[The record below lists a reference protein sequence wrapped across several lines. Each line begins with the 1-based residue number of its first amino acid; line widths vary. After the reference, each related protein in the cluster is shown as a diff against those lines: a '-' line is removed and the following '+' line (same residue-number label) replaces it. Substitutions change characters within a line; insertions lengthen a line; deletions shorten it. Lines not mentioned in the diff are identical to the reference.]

1 MASQVLLYQKVVAA
15 IQYAV
20 LGHST
25 FTGPAA
31 FDADAGQIRT
41 GQITAQTYVGNL
53 LASAEGQALY
63 GSSTSLD
70 IL

>member
-31 FDADAGQIRT
+31 LMLMLAKFGRDK
-41 GQITAQTYVGNL
+41 L
-53 LASAEGQALY
+53 LRRHTWVTCWLLLKGKPCMVQALHW
-63 GSSTSLD
+63 
-70 IL
+70 IF